1 MVPTV
6 VPLEGAVILLPD
18 NVHPFGVEVAD
29 NIGVTEIPLVAVED
43 PFQ

>member
-6 VPLEGAVILLPD
+6 VPLEGSVILLPD

-29 NIGVTEIPLVAVED
+29 NIGVTEILLVAVED